1 MTSITAALSL
11 LAWAF
16 NLVCSD
22 TSDQSLSRLT
32 EGANSWFLWRR
43 KVLIPHL
50 PKYPGW
56 LNRKRKVTLCSGC
69 SESCGS
75 CVPKVQPK
83 LPYLI
88 LTICSCW
95 FSCGACHQPD
105 HDHRGAFCACQLYR
119 VRVKRVLSTSWSFS
133 ILQPILRNAILNRRS
148 LYHFSSIMI

>member
-32 EGANSWFLWRR
+32 EGLNWWFLWRR
-43 KVLIPHL
+43 NTLIPRL

-56 LNRKRKVTLCSGC
+56 LHGRWLVTLCFLC
-69 SESCGS
+69 LEFRDSCTRE
-75 CVPKVQPK
+75 VQPESA
-83 LPYLI
+83 YQI

-95 FSCGACHQPD
+95 FSCGACHQRD
-105 HDHRGAFCACQLYR
+105 LYHRGAFCACQLYR
-119 VRVKRVLSTSWSFS
+119 DRVKRVLLTSWSFS
-133 ILQPILRNAILNRRS
+133 ILQPIRRKDILNRRS